1 MVLATTNCPWDL
13 DEAIR
18 RRLEKRI
25 YIPLPD
31 YSARVE
37 LFSIYLKTLSVDAEV
52 TPVSL
57 SRYTEGYSGSDI
69 HLVCREAAMMPMRQ
83 LLERYTPQ
91 DLNYMKLNGI
101 LQISPVKLNDFLQAI
116 HNTKPSVSIDS
127 LERYTLWDEEFG
139 SR

>member
-31 YSARVE
+31 TAARVE
-37 LFSIYLKTLSVDAEV
+37 LFSIYFRTLSVGTEV
-52 TPVSL
+52 TPDL
-57 SRYTEGYSGSDI
+57 LARYTEGYSGFDI
-69 HLVCREAAMMPMRQ
+69 HLVCREAAMMPMRK
-83 LLERYTPQ
+83 LLERFTPQ
-91 DLNYMKLNGI
+91 DLNLMQQNGSLRI
-101 LQISPVKLNDFLQAI
+101 ASVLLNDLLTAI
-116 HNTKPSVSIDS
+116 QNTKPSVSTES
-127 LERYTLWDEEFG
+127 LGRYLSWDQEFG